1 MSRSLQQLG
10 EALYQRISALAK
22 QGELDLAGKVTGMM
36 LDAFPE
42 PELKSL
48 LDDSSALR
56 ERVVAA
62 VAMLP
67 REYQDALLPDEAPS
81 PGGPSPTSVM
91 GRLDGFSKEGKLPVC
106 DLGTRW
112 ADDEAETGEES
123 LPPLVFRSSSSEEPA
138 ESDAAE
144 PRAAAALEEGG
155 AVGWAVEWDAAKLA
169 QAPPEEIVEFIAQ
182 RLQEPQVRIVR
193 AVVAALGSDAAI
205 ALLAHT
211 ESVEAAGGMAVPETG
226 KRRSAGG
233 VFVKLLKDCR
243 SFPPE
248 RQAAALLQIK
258 TEGAAAKKEREA
270 KRRSKAALSPP
281 ATPAAVAKGFDT
293 LAVGD
298 WPALGRR
305 GV

>member
-10 EALYQRISALAK
+10 EALYPRISALAK

-81 PGGPSPTSVM
+81 PGGPSPTSIM

-112 ADDEAETGEES
+112 ADDEVSPS
-123 LPPLVFRSSSSEEPA
+123 LSKPSP
-138 ESDAAE
+138 
-144 PRAAAALEEGG
+144 
-155 AVGWAVEWDAAKLA
+155 
-169 QAPPEEIVEFIAQ
+169 
-182 RLQEPQVRIVR
+182 
-193 AVVAALGSDAAI
+193 
-205 ALLAHT
+205 
-211 ESVEAAGGMAVPETG
+211 
-226 KRRSAGG
+226 RRSLAPRT
-233 VFVKLLKDCR
+233 R
-243 SFPPE
+243 SP
-248 RQAAALLQIK
+248 
-258 TEGAAAKKEREA
+258 
-270 KRRSKAALSPP
+270 
-281 ATPAAVAKGFDT
+281 
-293 LAVGD
+293 
-298 WPALGRR
+298 
-305 GV
+305 

>member
-91 GRLDGFSKEGKLPVC
+91 GRLDGFSKEGKLP
-106 DLGTRW
+106 
-112 ADDEAETGEES
+112 
-123 LPPLVFRSSSSEEPA
+123 EPA

-155 AVGWAVEWDAAKLA
+155 AVGWA
-169 QAPPEEIVEFIAQ
+169 
-182 RLQEPQVRIVR
+182 
-193 AVVAALGSDAAI
+193 
-205 ALLAHT
+205 
-211 ESVEAAGGMAVPETG
+211 SVEAAGGMA
-226 KRRSAGG
+226 
-233 VFVKLLKDCR
+233 DCR